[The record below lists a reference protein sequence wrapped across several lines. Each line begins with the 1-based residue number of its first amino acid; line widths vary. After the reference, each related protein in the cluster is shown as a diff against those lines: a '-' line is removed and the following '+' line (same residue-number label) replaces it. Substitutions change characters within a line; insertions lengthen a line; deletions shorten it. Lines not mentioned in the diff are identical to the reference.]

1 MQQEQVKQEE
11 LLLEM
16 KAERIYKRRGTSN
29 APHLLDPADPR
40 LWARLEMLCEK
51 RRKEKEQEKSL
62 KQEATGSVQ
71 NGGDDVDGAEDENR
85 IRVGPPG
92 DLAAIREE
100 RRRRYREE
108 RQQYRPPTGEEVIDL
123 GGEVPRIDDEE
134 AKVDRDGNIQ
144 LGPPPE
150 GQFKVESQGGSK
162 FKIPQSARDGK
173 LSTSQI
179 QIQRRPGQG
188 RQQPLGYT
196 AY

>member
-1 MQQEQVKQEE
+1 VKQEE

-16 KAERIYKRRGTSN
+16 KAERLIKRGGTRY
-29 APHLLDPADPR
+29 APARLPDPADPR
-40 LWARLEMLCEK
+40 LWARLARLCEE
-51 RRKEKEQEKSL
+51 RRKEKEQERSL
-62 KQEATGSVQ
+62 KQEATGAIQ
-71 NGGDDVDGAEDENR
+71 NSGDDVNGVEDENR

-108 RQQYRPPTGEEVIDL
+108 GQQYRPPTGKEVIDL
-123 GGEVPRIDDEE
+123 GGEVPRIGVEE
-134 AKVDRDGNIQ
+134 AKVGPDGEIQ
-144 LGPPPE
+144 HGPPPE
-150 GQFKVESQGGSK
+150 GQFKAESQGGSK

-173 LSTSQI
+173 PSPSQI